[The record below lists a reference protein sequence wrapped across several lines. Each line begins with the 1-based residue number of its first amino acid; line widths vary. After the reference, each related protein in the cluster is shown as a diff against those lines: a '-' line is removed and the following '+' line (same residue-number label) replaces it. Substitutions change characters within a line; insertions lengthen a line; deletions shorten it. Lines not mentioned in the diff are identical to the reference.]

1 MMLLHRVKAAA
12 AEQSATFDA
21 ILSDLDVNRL
31 FNDGALYF
39 ERP

>member
-1 MMLLHRVKAAA
+1 MLLHRVKAAA

-21 ILSDLDVNRL
+21 MLSDLDVNRL